1 MKTTNQ
7 SNVNGHQKSKK
18 QKRATKTRSS
28 ANIAKRYLEL
38 CRLRERISE
47 AEIEALR
54 AVNGFRHKLA
64 RSAYLAALAA
74 SMVGWV
80 WVLFQGVEWVLGA

>member
-7 SNVNGHQKSKK
+7 SNVVGHQKSKK
-18 QKRATKTRSS
+18 QKRVTKTRSS

-47 AEIEALR
+47 AESRLS
-54 AVNGFRHKLA
+54 A
-64 RSAYLAALAA
+64 R
-74 SMVGWV
+74 
-80 WVLFQGVEWVLGA
+80 

>member
-1 MKTTNQ
+1 MKTTYQ
-7 SNVNGHQKSKK
+7 PSVVRRQKSKK
-18 QKRATKTRSS
+18 QKRATKTPSS
-28 ANIAKRYLEL
+28 ASIAQRYVEVR
-38 CRLRERISE
+38 RLRERISE

-74 SMVGWV
+74 SMVGWA
-80 WVLFQGVEWVLGA
+80 WVLFQGVEWVLGV